1 MTRNIACRLF
11 KEQINLINQLP
22 EKDRPLVLYLAINNS
37 FNQFENQND
46 NQIENQNE
54 NAYVSV
60 SVSESLSDISKC
72 VLELL
77 SKNIVCKE
85 FSNNYGG
92 KRTGSGRKGEH
103 KLSLSNTCVKQKER
117 TSGDVKD
124 NTLFEDFWKL
134 YTPVKSSDGHFVS
147 KGNKQCCM
155 KKFDKLIEEGVKY
168 ETIISGLE
176 KYLTYCRE
184 NGHCSCG
191 AEVFLNQRRFEN
203 DYSQS
208 ECVDSKRQPNTRKPL
223 GIVAIGNELVRMSKY
238 DESDSI
244 PF

>member
-85 FSNNYGG
+85 FSNL
-92 KRTGSGRKGEH
+92 EE
-103 KLSLSNTCVKQKER
+103 KE
-117 TSGDVKD
+117 
-124 NTLFEDFWKL
+124 N
-134 YTPVKSSDGHFVS
+134 
-147 KGNKQCCM
+147 
-155 KKFDKLIEEGVKY
+155 
-168 ETIISGLE
+168 IS
-176 KYLTYCRE
+176 Y
-184 NGHCSCG
+184 
-191 AEVFLNQRRFEN
+191 
-203 DYSQS
+203 
-208 ECVDSKRQPNTRKPL
+208 P
-223 GIVAIGNELVRMSKY
+223 
-238 DESDSI
+238 
-244 PF
+244 